1 MCIRDR
7 TNLRGPASIAPYTFL
22 AVPLI
27 WGVTFLVLSVYDPKR
42 IYKAID
48 ELQIVAVATLS
59 SALIFAGL
67 LYLAQRDFPRW
78 VFLLFLGLDLV
89 FLTSWR
95 VLARVL
101 FRIGR
106 MPAGERRVLIVGTGE
121 VGQRVGQMIQEY
133 RSMGLNLSGYLDE
146 VPLNTDESDEFVMH
160 VLGPLEDV
168 REVVQT
174 GRIDDVVIALP
185 QRDLSL
191 IHISEPTRPY

>member
-1 MCIRDR
+1 M
-7 TNLRGPASIAPYTFL
+7 
-22 AVPLI
+22 
-27 WGVTFLVLSVYDPKR
+27 
-42 IYKAID
+42 
-48 ELQIVAVATLS
+48 ATLS

-133 RSMGLNLSGYLDE
+133 RSMGLNPVSYTHLRPHETVLDL
-146 VPLNTDESDEFVMH
+146 VCRL
-160 VLGPLEDV
+160 LLEKKN
-168 REVVQT
+168 QHT
-174 GRIDDVVIALP
+174 PITTPI
-185 QRDLSL
+185 
-191 IHISEPTRPY
+191 